1 MAVWVALLRAVNVSG
16 ANRLPMA
23 ALREALT
30 AAGLPDAKTYVQS
43 GNVVVRSDLGAGAL
57 SDLIA
62 DLILRQFGF
71 RPPVLVID
79 QGAFQAALDGN
90 PFPNATDPRHLHA
103 FFMAKPLPDA
113 GFAFLQALAVDG
125 EAYGVRGK
133 VLWLHLPA
141 GLARSKLANRVM
153 NLPVDITARNLRS
166 VEAVAKLAAGLAAGK

>member
-16 ANRLPMA
+16 SNKLPMA
-23 ALREALT
+23 EFRAALSK
-30 AAGLPDAKTYVQS
+30 AGLKDAKTYIQS
-43 GNVVVRSDLGAGAL
+43 GNAVFRSDLAAGAL

-62 DLILRQFGF
+62 DVILRHFGF
-71 RPPVLVID
+71 RPPVLVIE

-90 PFPNATDPRHLHA
+90 PFPNAPDPKHLHA

-113 GFAFLQALAVDG
+113 GFAFLKSLAAPG
-125 EAYGVRGK
+125 EAYAVRGK

-166 VEAVAKLAAGLAAGK
+166 VEAVAKLAAGLAAAT